1 MATKT
6 VLKKKVANKPV
17 AAAVKSPA
25 KVAKP
30 VAKKTLSAPKA
41 TAKPAAKVAKPVAK
55 VAKPVAKVTKPVAK
69 VAKPV
74 AKLSKPVGKGVKP
87 VTKVEP
93 KPVAKPQVKSQVDK
107 KSLLIL
113 KDALIKMRDRL
124 TGQISALADDSL
136 KYIDDASSEDRTDDF
151 DREFALNLVSSEH
164 DSVFEINS
172 ALRRIEDGIYGV
184 CDSCSC
190 QIEKPR
196 LHALPFARMC
206 IKCQSE
212 QEKGRS
218 RFRPFG
224 ESLAQGVE
232 PLAETVE
239 AEETE

>member
-1 MATKT
+1 A
-6 VLKKKVANKPV
+6 
-17 AAAVKSPA
+17 
-25 KVAKP
+25 
-30 VAKKTLSAPKA
+30 
-41 TAKPAAKVAKPVAK
+41 
-55 VAKPVAKVTKPVAK
+55 
-69 VAKPV
+69 
-74 AKLSKPVGKGVKP
+74 
-87 VTKVEP
+87 
-93 KPVAKPQVKSQVDK
+93 
-107 KSLLIL
+107 IL

-124 TGQISALADDSL
+124 TGQITALSDDSL

-172 ALRRIEDGIYGV
+172 ALRRIEDGVYGV

-190 QIEKPR
+190 QVEKPR

-206 IKCQSE
+206 VKCQSE

-232 PLAETVE
+232 QAAEVVE

>member
-1 MATKT
+1 MAKKT
-6 VLKKKVANKPV
+6 TQAKKVVKKQAPV
-17 AAAVKSPA
+17 AAKAKAPA
-25 KVAKP
+25 KVAKAVVKKAVSLP
-30 VAKKTLSAPKA
+30 VKPGKSVAKVV
-41 TAKPAAKVAKPVAK
+41 KPAAKSGKLAPHVAAKPV
-55 VAKPVAKVTKPVAK
+55 V
-69 VAKPV
+69 
-74 AKLSKPVGKGVKP
+74 
-87 VTKVEP
+87 
-93 KPVAKPQVKSQVDK
+93 KPQVKSQVDK
-107 KSLLIL
+107 KSLLLL

-124 TGQISALADDSL
+124 TGQISALSDDSL

-212 QEKGRS
+212 QERGRT

-224 ESLAQGVE
+224 DTLTQGVE
-232 PLAETVE
+232 PTPEVV
-239 AEETE
+239 ETEESE

>member
-6 VLKKKVANKPV
+6 VQKKKVAKKPV

-25 KVAKP
+25 KAAKP
-30 VAKKTLSAPKA
+30 VAKKAVSAPKA
-41 TAKPAAKVAKPVAK
+41 TTKPSAKGAKPVSKPAAKGAKPVAK
-55 VAKPVAKVTKPVAK
+55 VVKPVAK
-69 VAKPV
+69 VAV
-74 AKLSKPVGKGVKP
+74 
-87 VTKVEP
+87 

-107 KSLLIL
+107 KSLQIL

-124 TGQISALADDSL
+124 TGQITALADDSL